1 MAIETVVRTTG
12 QTGVE
17 MEALTAASVAALTLY
32 DMCKAV
38 DRHMRIESLR
48 VVHKAGGKSGDWNE
62 NGTDARPGTSLNEDG
77 A

>member
-1 MAIETVVRTTG
+1 
-12 QTGVE
+12 
-17 MEALTAASVAALTLY
+17 
-32 DMCKAV
+32 MCKAV

-62 NGTDARPGTSLNEDG
+62 NGTDARPGTSLNGDG